1 MPRIAF
7 ASYGLYTY
15 LFCKKE
21 FEITKVVVVVVVI
34 DSTFC
39 SSYST
44 CTCQIKDGDKT
55 TWHIHVALTWLC
67 FLKNS
72 MYTHS
77 LPPHQC
83 QIMVNSVRVRPIKY
97 YRGTQDNWK
106 LQRWGMRVGEGVVGY
121 RNPAEAVVEFFSHAC
136 SKYHTISPFLLLLF
150 FNSRW
155 TNYNLICTH
164 ST

>member
-44 CTCQIKDGDKT
+44 RTCKIKDGGKT
-55 TWHIHVALTWLC
+55 T
-67 FLKNS
+67 
-72 MYTHS
+72 
-77 LPPHQC
+77 
-83 QIMVNSVRVRPIKY
+83 
-97 YRGTQDNWK
+97 
-106 LQRWGMRVGEGVVGY
+106 
-121 RNPAEAVVEFFSHAC
+121 
-136 SKYHTISPFLLLLF
+136 
-150 FNSRW
+150 
-155 TNYNLICTH
+155 
-164 ST
+164 